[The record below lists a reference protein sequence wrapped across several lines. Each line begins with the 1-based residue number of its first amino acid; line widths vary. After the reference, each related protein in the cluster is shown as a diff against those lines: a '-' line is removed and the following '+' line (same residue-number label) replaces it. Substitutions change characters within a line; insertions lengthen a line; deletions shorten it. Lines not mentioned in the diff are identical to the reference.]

1 MVLVG
6 VQSALAEE
14 GKLKLKNK
22 ITCISACC
30 FSSDL
35 LHFWV
40 RLARV
45 KQHAKVKWNGSP
57 SSMGTEAYDYNE
69 NIGSV
74 TISSPHHE
82 PMT

>member
-1 MVLVG
+1 MVLVR

-14 GKLKLKNK
+14 GKLKLKKQNHLHQ
-22 ITCISACC
+22 CMLLQLGSA
-30 FSSDL
+30 SL
-35 LHFWV
+35 L

-57 SSMGTEAYDYNE
+57 SSMGTEAYDYKE
-69 NIGSV
+69 NTGSV